1 MDYYSNMKPIFGNTS
16 NIYQVG
22 FPYSKDNKTQYLI
35 SNKLFFRILE
45 FYFYENDFPEISFRL
60 SPKEVRFMC
69 LCSATEKKIK
79 I

>member
-1 MDYYSNMKPIFGNTS
+1 MDYYSNMKAIFGNTS

-22 FPYSKDNKTQYLI
+22 FPYSKDNKMQYLI

-45 FYFYENDFPEISFRL
+45 FYFYENDFPEIVL